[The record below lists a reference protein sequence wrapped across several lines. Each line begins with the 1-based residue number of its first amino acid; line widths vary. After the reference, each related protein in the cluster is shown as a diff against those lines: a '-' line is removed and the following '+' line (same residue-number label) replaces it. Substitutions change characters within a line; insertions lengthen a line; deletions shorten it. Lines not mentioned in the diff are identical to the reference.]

1 MKFIQYNLAG
11 KVVEQYSCDF
21 DQLKANLIGEKVRVT
36 MDNGKICVGFWD
48 TFLGKGKVQT
58 AEISQYDLDEKTSKL
73 RSFNSI
79 VAFVPTSRIAKLEAI
94 LHSNPRWGM
103 GPTNKF
109 EFSKPVKIDPE
120 LDPFKNWPIK
130 ITPSQSS

>member
-1 MKFIQYNLAG
+1 MKFIQYSLAG

-21 DQLKANLIGEKVRVT
+21 DQLKDNLIGEKVRVT

-48 TFLGKGKVQT
+48 TFLGQGKVQT

-79 VAFVPTSRIAKLEAI
+79 VTFFRQAELLNLKQFYIVIHAGVRDRLTSLNF
-94 LHSNPRWGM
+94 LN
-103 GPTNKF
+103 
-109 EFSKPVKIDPE
+109 
-120 LDPFKNWPIK
+120 
-130 ITPSQSS
+130 Q

>member
-1 MKFIQYNLAG
+1 
-11 KVVEQYSCDF
+11 
-21 DQLKANLIGEKVRVT
+21 

-48 TFLGKGKVQT
+48 TFLGQGKVQT

-79 VAFVPTSRIAKLEAI
+79 VTFFPTSRIAKLEAI
-94 LHSNPRWGM
+94 LHSNPRWGT

-109 EFSKPVKIDPE
+109 EFSKPVKIDSE